1 MVTEAVMVA
10 AEVAAATVVETAK
23 EDTGK
28 LTIFWLHFSALR
40 YPVNFGNDSSSDVT

>member
-1 MVTEAVMVA
+1 MVA

-28 LTIFWLHFSALR
+28 STIFRLQFSELR
-40 YPVNFGNDSSSDVT
+40 FQVGVTNF

>member
-1 MVTEAVMVA
+1 MDTEAVMVA

-28 LTIFWLHFSALR
+28 STILGFNSA
-40 YPVNFGNDSSSDVT
+40 S